1 MVELSAQQRDAI
13 ASMRKWLGGKRH
25 DGPEW
30 FFLAGP
36 AGTGKTTIVRELGA
50 GQDRVAYAAFTGK
63 AASRMRRAGCARA
76 TTLHQLAYRLDDE
89 AGAGRRLA
97 FVLRPSEQLVAADV
111 LVIDE
116 ASMVNE
122 QMARD
127 LLSLRK
133 PIIAVGDPE
142 QLPPVEGNG
151 YLTNKLP
158 DFLLSEVHR
167 QAEGSGILRLAT
179 YVRRGGDVRGLV
191 GRGADG
197 CRVDPSA
204 RTEDVLTH
212 QVLVGTNA
220 MRAQVNEW
228 VRAQLGRTSWRPE
241 VGDRVVTR
249 RNVHSLGVMNG
260 ETWVVQKVPDRVDED
275 DQIVELTLSAEDDET
290 RTVEV
295 EAHTMPF
302 RGQPVPELLRR
313 RAVEVQYSFALTVHQ
328 AQGSEFPRV
337 LVFDQSRVFG
347 RQGPDTARRWL
358 YTAITRASDEL
369 VVTWPA

>member
-1 MVELSAQQRDAI
+1 MELSAQQQDAI
-13 ASMRKWLGGKRH
+13 ASIQKWLGGKRH

-36 AGTGKTTIVRELGA
+36 AGTGKTTIVRELGT

-63 AASRMRRAGCARA
+63 AASRMRRAGCNRA

-89 AGAGRRLA
+89 NGLGRKLA
-97 FVLRPSEQLVAADV
+97 FVLRPSDQLVAADV

-133 PIIAVGDPE
+133 PIVAVGDPE

-151 YLTNKLP
+151 YLTNKPP

-197 CRVDPSA
+197 CRVDPIA
-204 RTEDVLTH
+204 RTEDVLSH

-220 MRAQVNEW
+220 MRNQVNEW
-228 VRAQLGRTSWRPE
+228 VRAQLGRKSWCPE
-241 VGDRVVTR
+241 IGDRVVTR
-249 RNVHSLGVMNG
+249 RNDHSLGVMNG
-260 ETWVVQKVPDRVDED
+260 ETWVVQKVPDHVDQD
-275 DQIVELTLSAEDDET
+275 DQVIELTLSAEDDET

-302 RGQPVPELLRR
+302 RGQAVPEFLRR
-313 RAVEVQYSFALTVHQ
+313 RAMEVQYSFALTVHQ